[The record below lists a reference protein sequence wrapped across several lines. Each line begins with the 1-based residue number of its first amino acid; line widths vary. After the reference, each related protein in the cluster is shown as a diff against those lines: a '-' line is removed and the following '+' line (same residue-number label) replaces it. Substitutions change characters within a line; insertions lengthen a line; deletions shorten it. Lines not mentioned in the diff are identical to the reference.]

1 MPKACQTLPQLT
13 KLLAISVCHF
23 LTMPMTMIVKM
34 TWQWNID
41 VAILWRQWNRKKN
54 HNGGMRVSEWGI
66 SKPCDLLKRN
76 HFPLLDDNE
85 GGPLWWGTPS
95 QQDLVI
101 RILIITSNNGSIL
114 LGGGK
119 GWPHKILSKKFKRQK
134 KCPKNSKSLTFGGS
148 FSYRTW
154 SKRQK
159 NLSIWNLDSS
169 TQYDRTGKLR
179 SLTSMVT

>member
-1 MPKACQTLPQLT
+1 M
-13 KLLAISVCHF
+13 
-23 LTMPMTMIVKM
+23 
-34 TWQWNID
+34 
-41 VAILWRQWNRKKN
+41 KKN

-134 KCPKNSKSLTFGGS
+134 KSAQKTLNHSHLGVVLGTGLKVKGKKTYLSGIWTHLPNMIGPENSGVWLAWSLKRLDTTAKKYCHYKSG
-148 FSYRTW
+148 
-154 SKRQK
+154 
-159 NLSIWNLDSS
+159 
-169 TQYDRTGKLR
+169 
-179 SLTSMVT
+179 

>member
-1 MPKACQTLPQLT
+1 MQ
-13 KLLAISVCHF
+13 
-23 LTMPMTMIVKM
+23 
-34 TWQWNID
+34 
-41 VAILWRQWNRKKN
+41 KN

-148 FSYRTW
+148 FRYRTW

-159 NLSIWNLDSS
+159 NLSIWTHLPNMIGQENSGVWLAWSLKRLDTTAKKYCHYKS
-169 TQYDRTGKLR
+169 G
-179 SLTSMVT
+179 

>member
-34 TWQWNID
+34 TVKYWCSDFMTTMKW
-41 VAILWRQWNRKKN
+41 KKN

-148 FSYRTW
+148 FRYRTW

-159 NLSIWNLDSS
+159 KLIYLESGLIYPIWSDRK
-169 TQYDRTGKLR
+169 TQEFD
-179 SLTSMVT
+179 

>member
-1 MPKACQTLPQLT
+1 MSFSDDANDNDCENDMTVKYWCSDFMT
-13 KLLAISVCHF
+13 
-23 LTMPMTMIVKM
+23 TMK
-34 TWQWNID
+34 W
-41 VAILWRQWNRKKN
+41 KKN

-66 SKPCDLLKRN
+66 SKPCYLLKGN

-134 KCPKNSKSLTFGGS
+134 SAQKTLNHSHLGAVLGTGLEVKGKKTYLSGIWTHLPNMIGQENSGVWLAWSLKRLDTTAKKYWHYKSG
-148 FSYRTW
+148 
-154 SKRQK
+154 
-159 NLSIWNLDSS
+159 
-169 TQYDRTGKLR
+169 
-179 SLTSMVT
+179 